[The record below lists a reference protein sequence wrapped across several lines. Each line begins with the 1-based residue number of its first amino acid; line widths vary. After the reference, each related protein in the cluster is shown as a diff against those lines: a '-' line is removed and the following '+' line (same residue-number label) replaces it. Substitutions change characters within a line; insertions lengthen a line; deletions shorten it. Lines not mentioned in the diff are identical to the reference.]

1 MNQYDVINIGSGE
14 DDDGSGDDDDDEDD
28 EDDDDLEN
36 AGMVSSVF
44 HTPPCPTHVQYVDD
58 DDDDD
63 DEAKS
68 SSLGKSCV
76 Q

>member
-1 MNQYDVINIGSGE
+1 MSQHDVINIGSGE

-36 AGMVSSVF
+36 AGMVSSAF
-44 HTPPCPTHVQYVDD
+44 HTPPCLTHVQYVDD

-63 DEAKS
+63 EGKS
-68 SSLGKSCV
+68 SSLGRSCV